1 VISNPLIPKSLNP
14 QSFVLFS
21 SSNQLQSS
29 VSWLEIISIVGGA
42 SAVLCKLSRAIVYF
56 LIVFL
61 WCANTTVLAETVKI
75 GEINP
80 LTGRLA
86 KQGSEIHQGVAV
98 AVAEVNDGGGL
109 NGRQVELI
117 SRDDQSQPDVAI
129 SRAEELCAWRKV
141 LGLTGGYVDSLVG
154 PISEVAKKYEVPY
167 VASASLQ
174 KELTQRENPYFFRVA
189 RLQGFIQPLCDILA
203 ERLRPQRLAILY
215 AATPGS
221 TEFAQDLENCLRSRS
236 IIAQITEKFRPGTP
250 DFTPLIG
257 KLASLKTD
265 VIVSGGFFADHL
277 LLVRQLKEN
286 RLLPKA
292 YIGPF
297 GIAYESFIREMGDN
311 AEYLYSTC
319 AWNPG
324 ITQPGTE
331 KVSEGFVKRFRR
343 MFQREPNT
351 TNMHGYTSTRALLT
365 AMMNVLHQNKPLMGP
380 NIRQALAELDLVLP
394 MERVAFDKQGDPLH
408 YQHLVVQIQN
418 GRLQVV
424 YPADRATAAPIYP
437 MPKWGERK

>member
-1 VISNPLIPKSLNP
+1 ML
-14 QSFVLFS
+14 VLFF

-29 VSWLEIISIVGGA
+29 VRWLETISIFGG
-42 SAVLCKLSRAIVYF
+42 VRALFGTRGRSIVYF
-56 LIVFL
+56 LIIFL
-61 WCANTTVLAETVKI
+61 WCTNTPVMAETVKI

-86 KQGSEIHQGVAV
+86 KQGIEIHQGVAV
-98 AVAEVNDGGGL
+98 AVAEINDGGGL

-129 SRAEELCAWRKV
+129 SRAEELCGWRKV

-154 PISEVAKKYEVPY
+154 PISEVAKKYEVVY

-174 KELTQRENPYFFRVA
+174 KELTARENPYFFRVA
-189 RLQGFIQPLCDILA
+189 GLQGFIQPICDILS
-203 ERLRPQRLAILY
+203 EQLLPQRLAILY

-236 IIAQITEKFRPGTP
+236 ILPLTTEKFRPGTP

-277 LLVRQLKEN
+277 LMVRQLKEM
-286 RLLPKA
+286 RLSPKA

-297 GIAYESFIREMGDN
+297 GIAYESFIREMGEN
-311 AEYLYSTC
+311 GEYLYSTC
-319 AWNPG
+319 AWHPG
-324 ITQPGTE
+324 ITLPGTE
-331 KVSEGFVKRFRR
+331 KISDDFVKRFRR
-343 MFQREPNT
+343 MFQSEPNT
-351 TNMHGYTSTRALLT
+351 TNMHGYTSTRVLLSAMENVLRQNKLLT
-365 AMMNVLHQNKPLMGP
+365 GP

-394 MERVAFDKQGDPLH
+394 MERVAFDKHGDPLH
-408 YQHLVVQIQN
+408 YRHLVVQIQN
-418 GRLQVV
+418 GKLQVV
-424 YPADRATAAPIYP
+424 YPLNRATAAPIYP